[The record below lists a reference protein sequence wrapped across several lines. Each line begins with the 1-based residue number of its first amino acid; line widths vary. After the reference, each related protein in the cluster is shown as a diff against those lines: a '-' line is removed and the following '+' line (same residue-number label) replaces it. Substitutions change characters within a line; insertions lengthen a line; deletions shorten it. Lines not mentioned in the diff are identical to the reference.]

1 MLENWCLWEL
11 TFIEHKLL
19 LDVEHKTLISRSL
32 CIGQPNCFLF
42 FLVVNK
48 LLYWLHGFSCNR
60 LICNPFCDFSYQ
72 IRWLVDNG
80 LKLNQIWIYRS
91 SICFSS
97 GEIHQIYTSLKFWA
111 QFLNAVFGTYSEDL
125 FPRTNAFWTTLY
137 ACTYIMIWKY

>member
-48 LLYWLHGFSCNR
+48 LLYWLHGFSCNS

-97 GEIHQIYTSLKFWA
+97 GEIHQNIYITKILSLISKYSPSFWYYLA
-111 QFLNAVFGTYSEDL
+111 SMYLGI
-125 FPRTNAFWTTLY
+125 
-137 ACTYIMIWKY
+137 YILIWKY